1 MSLLSRFFPQSHTR
15 SHTLVINIGSA
26 TVSAAL
32 VDTGASPATI
42 LASESADITILPDLA
57 TPAFETETKRV
68 IGVVLDRIAK
78 LALPLPDAIAV
89 YLASPWYASQV
100 RMAKT
105 SRPAP
110 FVVSRSVVEDIISR
124 ELKAFEEEERTAR
137 YAGGEALVPLET
149 KTVQVRLNG
158 YVSADPIGK
167 TARELELALFVSV
180 APERVVT
187 EITEIIERRYSH
199 QKPVFSSFLAASFLL
214 LRDAF
219 PHQGD
224 FLLVDVGGELTD
236 VSIIRDGAL
245 LQSVSFPKG
254 RNLIVRALAN
264 GLGRSFA
271 ESVSICSLYVEG
283 KVEES
288 VRDSCEKILT
298 QVKDDWLADFQK
310 ALFSISNELS
320 IPDTVLLTS
329 HDDVAAWFVETIR
342 REEFHQYTLTEKEFK
357 VILLDATFF
366 KDKLSFAPGVT
377 RDPFIMIDALGV
389 SEYGLHK
396 KPSI

>member
-124 ELKAFEEEERTAR
+124 
-137 YAGGEALVPLET
+137 
-149 KTVQVRLNG
+149 
-158 YVSADPIGK
+158 
-167 TARELELALFVSV
+167 
-180 APERVVT
+180 
-187 EITEIIERRYSH
+187 
-199 QKPVFSSFLAASFLL
+199 
-214 LRDAF
+214 
-219 PHQGD
+219 
-224 FLLVDVGGELTD
+224 
-236 VSIIRDGAL
+236 
-245 LQSVSFPKG
+245 
-254 RNLIVRALAN
+254 
-264 GLGRSFA
+264 
-271 ESVSICSLYVEG
+271 
-283 KVEES
+283 
-288 VRDSCEKILT
+288 
-298 QVKDDWLADFQK
+298 
-310 ALFSISNELS
+310 
-320 IPDTVLLTS
+320 
-329 HDDVAAWFVETIR
+329 
-342 REEFHQYTLTEKEFK
+342 
-357 VILLDATFF
+357 
-366 KDKLSFAPGVT
+366 
-377 RDPFIMIDALGV
+377 
-389 SEYGLHK
+389 
-396 KPSI
+396 